1 MLELVLRIHQ
11 SKAETAII
19 VVESHRKKLETLRK
33 AYPDALI
40 LDVTSHAT
48 GAMKKLSP
56 FYPHMGI
63 PVPFSSGVT
72 AASVEG
78 IWQGLKTFEHADIDI
93 DVMRNTTMKDL
104 KRTVR
109 RFGAP
114 RGQRKGINGTEKL
127 GYLIARHLIYLPTY
141 KWVLENKC
149 QDLIEL
155 LRKQSAERTVVLLDH
170 ETNGDVN
177 DPRKPL
183 SHAWLVKFYCE
194 GNYPE

>member
-1 MLELVLRIHQ
+1 M
-11 SKAETAII
+11 II
-19 VVESHRKKLETLRK
+19 VESHRKKMETLRR

-40 LDVTSHAT
+40 LDVTSHAE
-48 GAMKKLSP
+48 GAMRKLSP

-63 PVPFSSGVT
+63 PVPFTEGMT

-78 IWQGLKTFEHADIDI
+78 IWQGLKTFEHADIDLE
-93 DVMRNTTMKDL
+93 VMHNTTMKDL

-109 RFGAP
+109 RFGTP
-114 RGQRKGINGTEKL
+114 RGHRKGVNGTEL
-127 GYLIARHLIYLPTY
+127 LDYLTARREIYLPSY

-149 QDLIEL
+149 QMQIEV
-155 LRKQSAERTVVLLDH
+155 LRRESERRTVVLLDY

-183 SHAWLVKFYCE
+183 SHAQLVKMYCE
-194 GNYPE
+194 GNYPV

>member
-1 MLELVLRIHQ
+1 M
-11 SKAETAII
+11 II
-19 VVESHRKKLETLRK
+19 VENHRKKMETLRK

-48 GAMKKLSP
+48 GALRKLSP

-63 PVPFSSGVT
+63 PVPFTPSMT

-78 IWQGLKTFEHADIDI
+78 IWQGLKTFEKADIDL

-114 RGQRKGINGTEKL
+114 KGHRKGVHGTELL
-127 GYLIARHLIYLPTY
+127 GYLAARWEIYLPTY

-149 QDLIEL
+149 LDLVEL
-155 LRKQSAERTVVLLDH
+155 LRRESEKRTVVMLDY
-170 ETNGDVN
+170 ETNGDIN

-183 SHAWLVKFYCE
+183 SHAQLVKMYCE
-194 GNYPE
+194 GNYPI

>member
-1 MLELVLRIHQ
+1 MRIHQ

-78 IWQGLKTFEHADIDI
+78 IWQGLKTFEHASRISSQE
-93 DVMRNTTMKDL
+93 T
-104 KRTVR
+104 
-109 RFGAP
+109 
-114 RGQRKGINGTEKL
+114 
-127 GYLIARHLIYLPTY
+127 HIYAY
-141 KWVLENKC
+141 ICYIGK
-149 QDLIEL
+149 EL
-155 LRKQSAERTVVLLDH
+155 QKQ
-170 ETNGDVN
+170 
-177 DPRKPL
+177 
-183 SHAWLVKFYCE
+183 KFC
-194 GNYPE
+194 NYFCIRVTFAS

>member
-1 MLELVLRIHQ
+1 M
-11 SKAETAII
+11 I
-19 VVESHRKKLETLRK
+19 VVESHRKKIETLRK

-48 GAMKKLSP
+48 DAMKKLSP

-63 PVPFSSGVT
+63 PVPFSPGVT

-78 IWQGLKTFEHADIDI
+78 IWQGLKTFENADIDI
-93 DVMRNTTMKDL
+93 YVMRNTTMKDL

-114 RGQRKGINGTEKL
+114 RGHRKGINGTEKL
-127 GYLIARHLIYLPTY
+127 GYLTARHLIYLPTY

-155 LRKQSAERTVVLLDH
+155 LRKQSAERTVVLLDY

-177 DPRKPL
+177 DPSKPL
-183 SHAWLVKFYCE
+183 SHAWLVKLYCD